1 MLVEDTAGYKK
12 MLRMNCATFEK
23 ILTAIL
29 NESDDFRG
37 RELTRKL
44 AWSNRKNYHHLS
56 CLKKLKV
63 NGN

>member
-29 NESDDFRG
+29 NEFDDFRG

-44 AWSNRKNYHHLS
+44 ASLIMFEEAQS
-56 CLKKLKV
+56 
-63 NGN
+63 

>member
-1 MLVEDTAGYKK
+1 VEEVLVEDTAGYKK

-29 NESDDFRG
+29 NEFDDFRG

-44 AWSNRKNYHHLS
+44 ASLIMFEEAQS
-56 CLKKLKV
+56 
-63 NGN
+63 